1 MVSYH
6 ADEHASEGDTNNTDA
21 RNVWLES
28 LSPQTL
34 DLLTEDARWFMHQ
47 SLSTPCLNA
56 VHRAYGVYLEDV
68 AGNKLLD
75 FHGNNVHQLGY
86 GHPAVIEAVTT
97 QLQQLPFAPRRYTNL
112 PAVQLAARLA
122 HLAPGDD
129 NWKVLFAPGAAEA
142 VSMALK
148 LARLAMGRYKTV
160 SMWGSFHGATMDAIA
175 VGGEA
180 LFHKNLGPL
189 LPGALHVPPY
199 QPHHCL
205 SGCAGTCD
213 LRCVN
218 YIDYVLAQDGEI
230 GAVLVETVRNTDVQV
245 PPPAYYQELRAI
257 CDRHDV
263 LLILDETAIA
273 LGRTGR
279 MFAIEHYQVQPD
291 MIVVGKG
298 LGGGVFPLAALLARA
313 ELDIAGDTAIGHFTH
328 EKSPVGA
335 AAGLATLNVLE
346 REALIE
352 RSARLGET
360 FAEDLHTLAERFT
373 CIGEIRHLGM
383 LFAIDI
389 VHPDE
394 SARPWPH
401 GAEAILYTSLSHG
414 LSFKVSGGSTLS
426 LSPPLIIEPEQW
438 QAACRILTDAVTAV
452 MENYRQGG
460 IV

>member
-1 MVSYH
+1 MVSH
-6 ADEHASEGDTNNTDA
+6 REDERASEGDTNTTEA
-21 RNVWLES
+21 RHAWLES
-28 LSPQTL
+28 LSPQTHN
-34 DLLTEDARWFMHQ
+34 LLAEDARWFMHQ

-56 VHRAYGVYLEDV
+56 VRAAYGVYLEDV
-68 AGNKLLD
+68 VGNKILD
-75 FHGNNVHQLGY
+75 FHGNNVHQLGH
-86 GHPAVIEAVTT
+86 GHPAVIEAVTA

-148 LARLAMGRYKTV
+148 LARLATGRYKTV

-175 VGGEA
+175 VGGES

-189 LPGALHVPPY
+189 LPGILHVPPY
-199 QPHHCL
+199 QPHQCVT
-205 SGCAGTCD
+205 GCAGDCV

-218 YIDYVLAQDGEI
+218 YIDYVLAQDGEV

-245 PPPAYYQELRAI
+245 PPLAYYQTLRAI
-257 CDRHDV
+257 CDKHGA

-279 MFAIEHYQVQPD
+279 MFAIEHYGVQPD
-291 MIVVGKG
+291 MIVLGKG

-313 ELDIAGDTAIGHFTH
+313 ERDVAGETAIGHFTH

-335 AAGLATLNVLE
+335 AAGLATLDVLE
-346 REALIE
+346 REALVE
-352 RSARLGET
+352 RSAQLGEA
-360 FAEDLHTLAERFT
+360 FAEDLYALAKRFR
-373 CIGEIRHLGM
+373 CLGEIRHLGL

-389 VHPDE
+389 VHPDQPTK
-394 SARPWPH
+394 PWVH
-401 GAEAILYTSLSHG
+401 GAEAILYAALSRG

-426 LSPPLIIEPEQW
+426 LSPPLIIEVEQW
-438 QAACRILTDAVTAV
+438 QTACHMLSDAIAAV

>member
-1 MVSYH
+1 VLHH
-6 ADEHASEGDTNNTDA
+6 ADEHTSEGDTNNTDA
-21 RNVWLES
+21 RDVWLES
-28 LSPQTL
+28 LPLQTR
-34 DLLTEDARWFMHQ
+34 DLLAEDARWFMHQ

-56 VHRAYGVYLEDV
+56 VRAAYGVYLEDV
-68 AGNKLLD
+68 VGNKLLD
-75 FHGNNVHQLGY
+75 FHGNNVHQLGH
-86 GHPAVIEAVTT
+86 GHPAVIEAVTA
-97 QLQQLPFAPRRYTNL
+97 QLRQLPVAPRRYTNQ
-112 PAVQLAARLA
+112 PAVQLAAHLA

-148 LARLAMGRYKTV
+148 LARLATGRYKTV

-180 LFHKNLGPL
+180 LFHKSLGPL
-189 LPGALHVPPY
+189 LPGVLHVPPY
-199 QPHHCL
+199 QPRHCL
-205 SGCAGTCD
+205 SGCAGSCV

-245 PPPAYYQELRAI
+245 PPLAYYRELRAI
-257 CDRHDV
+257 CDKHDV

-279 MFAIEHYQVQPD
+279 MFAIEHYRVQPD
-291 MIVVGKG
+291 MIVMGKG

-346 REALIE
+346 REALVE

-360 FAEDLHTLAERFT
+360 FAENLDTLARRFS

-389 VHPDE
+389 VHPDQP
-394 SARPWPH
+394 AKPWPH
-401 GAEAILYTSLSHG
+401 GAEAILYTSLSQG

-426 LSPPLIIEPEQW
+426 LSPPLIIEAEQW
-438 QAACRILTDAVTAV
+438 QTACRILTDSVAVV

-460 IV
+460 RV